1 MLERGRMGARAMVS
15 RKVSADGLLC
25 CEKDYREFV
34 TFMSDHTR
42 PSLGMPPALTITSQ
56 RHQDNPHMEMP
67 SSTVSE
73 QSLLYIQRCQEVA
86 LFPMIQASKLIA
98 LQTPGLLM
106 PHTCWRPALIHVVQD
121 HRDATVIAS

>member
-1 MLERGRMGARAMVS
+1 WVGTGVRRGEL
-15 RKVSADGLLC
+15 DTLL
-25 CEKDYREFV
+25 
-34 TFMSDHTR
+34 
-42 PSLGMPPALTITSQ
+42 PP
-56 RHQDNPHMEMP
+56 HEP
-67 SSTVSE
+67 SSTVLE

-121 HRDATVIAS
+121 HRDAHVYLRYCHGWRPFFSPARFPSPETRWRV